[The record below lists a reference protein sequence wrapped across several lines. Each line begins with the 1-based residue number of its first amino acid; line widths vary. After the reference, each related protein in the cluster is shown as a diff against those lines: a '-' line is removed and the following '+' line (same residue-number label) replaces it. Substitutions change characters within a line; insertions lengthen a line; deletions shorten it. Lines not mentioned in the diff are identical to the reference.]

1 MFFPIRTI
9 IFLAVII
16 GVIFLQI
23 FLSKKQ
29 NKWLGLILPLICFMF
44 SLIIVLGSTAF
55 FFMTGEL
62 SLQELAPDGT
72 VVEETVEVQDKGDSS
87 DIGATII
94 QMVVVFALY
103 NIPTAILL
111 MIYFACREK
120 IKKRSQL
127 DKMNI
132 QDLE

>member
-9 IFLAVII
+9 IFLIVII
-16 GVIFLQI
+16 GVVFLQI

-29 NKWLGLILPLICFMF
+29 SKWFGLILPIICLLF
-44 SLIIVLGSTAF
+44 SLIAVLSVPAF
-55 FFMTGEL
+55 FTQGEL
-62 SLQELAPDGT
+62 TLEQIAPDGT
-72 VVEETVEVQDKGDSS
+72 VIEETITEQHNKP
-87 DIGATII
+87 IGNIGTAVFQVI
-94 QMVVVFALY
+94 VVFLLY

-111 MIYFACREK
+111 VIYFACRENL
-120 IKKRSQL
+120 KKRSLL